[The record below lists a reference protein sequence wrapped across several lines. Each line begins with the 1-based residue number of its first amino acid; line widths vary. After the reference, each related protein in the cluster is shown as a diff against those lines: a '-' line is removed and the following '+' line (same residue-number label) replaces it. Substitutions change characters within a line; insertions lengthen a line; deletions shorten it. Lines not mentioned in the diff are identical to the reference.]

1 MVNKSIVNARMIF
14 ASMVP
19 MTIGAFLLGYA
30 TIPKIMKQND
40 ITIKPGVFD
49 CLGMVAATIGICLF
63 NWYEEKP

>member
-1 MVNKSIVNARMIF
+1 
-14 ASMVP
+14 MVP